1 MLSPSMLSP
10 SKSSLA
16 LTCLGLAL
24 GICVLF
30 VACGQEAPEP
40 PPAPAAPQRVENPE
54 AGLALTDVPDGWRL
68 VSNQGAEIVLE
79 RKPQLP
85 PGTATVAATEEQQA
99 GVNLVDAVNEQKA
112 EIEQRPEGRFQGQT
126 ELRGPLGTA
135 FLTRGR
141 WSNEGTDWEELRIFS
156 LHPGGN
162 RMVVLTYDYALT
174 GDTKDRAEQ
183 VMELLAY
190 VEGLATAATTPEATP
205 EETP

>member
-1 MLSPSMLSP
+1 MLTPFKSPSSQTR
-10 SKSSLA
+10 
-16 LTCLGLAL
+16 LTLAL
-24 GICVLF
+24 GLCALV
-30 VACGQEAPEP
+30 VACAQPEP

-68 VSNQGAEIVLE
+68 VSNRDAEIVLE
-79 RKPQLP
+79 RKPELP
-85 PGTATVAATEEQQA
+85 PGTATVTATEEQRA
-99 GVNLVDAVNEQKA
+99 GVNLVDAVNQQKA
-112 EIEQRPEGRFQGQT
+112 EMEERTDGRFQGQT

-141 WSNEGTDWEELRIFS
+141 WSQDGTDWEELRIFS

-162 RMVVLTYDYALT
+162 RMVVLTYDYPLT

-183 VMELLAY
+183 VMELLGY
-190 VEGLATAATTPEATP
+190 VEGLATAETTPEATP